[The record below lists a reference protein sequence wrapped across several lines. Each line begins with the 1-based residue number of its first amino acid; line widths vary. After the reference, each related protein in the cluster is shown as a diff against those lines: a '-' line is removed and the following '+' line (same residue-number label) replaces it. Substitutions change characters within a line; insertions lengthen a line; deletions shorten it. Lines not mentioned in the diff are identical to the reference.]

1 MDRGAWWTTVN
12 GVTKRQTQMSD
23 QQAQLLKEH
32 T

>member
-1 MDRGAWWTTVN
+1 MARGAWWTTVN
-12 GVTKRQTQMSD
+12 GVAKRQTQMSN